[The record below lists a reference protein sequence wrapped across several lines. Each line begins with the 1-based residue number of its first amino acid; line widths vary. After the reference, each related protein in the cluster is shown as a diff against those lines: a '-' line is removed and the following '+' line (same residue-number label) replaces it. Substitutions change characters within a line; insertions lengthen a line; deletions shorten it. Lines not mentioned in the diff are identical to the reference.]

1 MIRIIV
7 KNITLL
13 CILASSPG
21 LKHIRAEHPDL
32 EVLVFVL
39 SQFLTPS
46 CFCLEIWVAGV
57 DPGLTDKGIITP
69 GLGDAVRLSICACI
83 WLT

>member
-1 MIRIIV
+1 LAALAMVLEWGIPRKCFRRMDNKSKLMIRVTV

-32 EVLVFVL
+32 EVPVFVL
-39 SQFLTPS
+39 S
-46 CFCLEIWVAGV
+46 
-57 DPGLTDKGIITP
+57 
-69 GLGDAVRLSICACI
+69 RYSIS
-83 WLT
+83 